1 MLHALESSSIPT
13 LRQVKARARASRGQ
27 EHQVARLRQRLL
39 EQFDDKEE
47 LKRRF
52 RHTRAPH
59 DRYLLVAAQEAYIQT
74 KEELANAL
82 RRTKSSKGTH

>member
-1 MLHALESSSIPT
+1 VTLYDKCTRALTFENVLQLFSACTRVLT
-13 LRQVKARARASRGQ
+13 LQNFG
-27 EHQVARLRQRLL
+27 QRLL

-59 DRYLLVAAQEAYIQT
+59 DRSLLVAAQEGYIQT

-82 RRTKSSKGTH
+82 RQTKSS